1 MKPNQRAKKVAA
13 ILYDTAGDEA
23 VQVHTSLQHIS
34 DLIKKDAQLKS
45 LFQSKRILNDQKIQ
59 IIREVLS
66 DFYHVLVVEFLGLMV
81 KDKSIHIIRQVI
93 KAYSDLYKEKS
104 GTINVHAHVSQ
115 EMEVPYINALQEN
128 LKSTI
133 NKNIDF
139 KIEVDN
145 NLLCRRFNLLF
156 SDASKNMFS
165 ILNLIPPSKLLST
178 SILKSIFLFIV
189 LFKFSCKALIY
200 ATSIS

>member
-45 LFQSKRILNDQKIQ
+45 LFQSKRIPNDQKIQ
-59 IIREVLS
+59 IIRTVLS
-66 DFYHVLVVEFLGLMV
+66 NFCHVLVVEFLALMV
-81 KDKSIHIIRQVI
+81 KDRSIHIIRQVI
-93 KAYSDLYKEKS
+93 KAYSDLYKEKA

-115 EMEVPYINALQEN
+115 EMEVAYINALQEN

-133 NKNIDF
+133 NKNVDF

-145 NLLCRRFNLLF
+145 DLLGGIKLRIENIFL
-156 SDASKNMFS
+156 DASLKS
-165 ILNLIPPSKLLST
+165 KLNRLQSKLLQS
-178 SILKSIFLFIV
+178 
-189 LFKFSCKALIY
+189 
-200 ATSIS
+200 